1 MSTVCQQVKKAT
13 EVSDV
18 LPEKQKPID
27 CPNLRI
33 CREDKGKKQQYL
45 KQGITRSK
53 VEHEG
58 RALIIARRARL
69 RHLFE
74 REAIELENLLRALGY
89 AFIPTQP

>member
-1 MSTVCQQVKKAT
+1 MSTVCQQLKKAT

-18 LPEKQKPID
+18 LPEKEKPID
-27 CPNLRI
+27 CPNLRV
-33 CREDKGKKQQYL
+33 CTEDKDKKQHHL
-45 KQGITRSK
+45 KEGITRSRVK
-53 VEHEG
+53 HEG

>member
-1 MSTVCQQVKKAT
+1 QHH
-13 EVSDV
+13 
-18 LPEKQKPID
+18 
-27 CPNLRI
+27 
-33 CREDKGKKQQYL
+33 L
-45 KQGITRSK
+45 KQGITSSR
-53 VEHEG
+53 VVHEG